1 MRTVQVG
8 LATGGDRCGLAP
20 SSRLMLAASFVIAG
34 VLSAAADPCT
44 IPKTFGPTIN
54 IKDKG
59 AKGDG
64 RTNDT
69 EALRRAIDEMSGK
82 GGTVFIPDGTYMI
95 DAVGDKRVMLKS
107 RMTLKLSAGA
117 TLRVIPNAEKHYQL
131 LSISKVSNVAVIG
144 GTLEGDR
151 NDHLG
156 TGGEWGFG
164 LMIANGAENVTVSG
178 TKSKNMWGDGFYIET
193 ASNVA
198 LCGVIAD
205 RNRRQGL
212 SIIDGQD
219 ISIVGSTFSNTQGT
233 DPSAGI
239 DMEPDKPTQKITR
252 VSIQRSKFLNNHGPG
267 ILVHAQKSTQNVTDI
282 SITNNYFSTTRPIK
296 IKYARGVLDSAICNN
311 RYVVRRDRPNDIS
324 SVAIADDF
332 VTVTAACG
340 DVGIH
345 PYPPIVRGP
354 DSRRHGRGIHGERQ
368 GCAGVRR
375 RGSRCAPMHAERPRH
390 RLLLVASAGVIE
402 RDRRQSGR

>member
-1 MRTVQVG
+1 MRVEQVG
-8 LATGGDRCGLAP
+8 RVPGSDGFGFAP
-20 SSRLMLAASFVIAG
+20 SFRLTLAASL
-34 VLSAAADPCT
+34 VLTAALPAAADPCT
-44 IPKTFGPTIN
+44 IRKAAGPTIN

-64 RTNDT
+64 QTNDT
-69 EALRRAIDEMSGK
+69 EALRRAIDEVAGK
-82 GGTVFIPDGTYMI
+82 GGTVFVPDGTYMI
-95 DAVGDKRVMLKS
+95 DAVGDRVLLKS
-107 RMTLKLSAGA
+107 RMTLKLSPGA
-117 TLRVIPNAEKHYQL
+117 TLKVIPTAEKYYQL
-131 LSISKVSNVAVIG
+131 LTISKASHVAVIG

-151 NDHLG
+151 NQHLG
-156 TGGEWGFG
+156 AGGEWGFG
-164 LMIANGAENVTVSG
+164 LFIANGSENVTVSG
-178 TKSKNMWGDGFYIET
+178 TTSKNMWGDGFYIET

-205 RNRRQGL
+205 HNRRQGL

-219 ISIVGSTFSNTQGT
+219 ISIVGSTFSNTRGT

-267 ILVHAQKSTQNVTDI
+267 ILVHAQKRSQNVSDI

-296 IKYARGVLDSAICNN
+296 IKYAPRVLDSAICNN

-324 SVAIADDF
+324 SVAIADNF

-340 DVGIH
+340 DVGI
-345 PYPPIVRGP
+345 RT
-354 DSRRHGRGIHGERQ
+354 RQ
-368 GCAGVRR
+368 
-375 RGSRCAPMHAERPRH
+375 
-390 RLLLVASAGVIE
+390 
-402 RDRRQSGR
+402 

>member
-8 LATGGDRCGLAP
+8 RAPGSYSCGLAP
-20 SSRLMLAASFVIAG
+20 SLRLALAALLIIGGGLGAS
-34 VLSAAADPCT
+34 ADPCT
-44 IPKTFGPTIN
+44 IPKAGGPTIN
-54 IKDKG
+54 VKDKG

-64 RTNDT
+64 RTDDT
-69 EALRRAIDEMSGK
+69 EALRRAIDVASGK
-82 GGTVFIPDGTYMI
+82 DATVFVPDGTYMI
-95 DAVGDKRVMLKS
+95 DAVGDKRIMLKS
-107 RMTLKLSAGA
+107 RMTLKLSPGA
-117 TLRVIPNAEKHYQL
+117 ILKVIPNAEKNYQL
-131 LSISKVSNVAVIG
+131 LTISKASHVAVIG

-151 NDHLG
+151 NEHLG
-156 TGGEWGFG
+156 AGGEWGMG
-164 LMIANGAENVTVSG
+164 LMIAYGTENVIVSG
-178 TKSKNMWGDGFYIET
+178 TTSKNMWGDGFYIET

-205 RNRRQGL
+205 HNRRQGL

-219 ISIVGSTFSNTQGT
+219 ISIVGSTFSNTRGT

-252 VSIQRSKFLNNHGPG
+252 VKIQRSKFLNNRGPG
-267 ILVHAQKSTQNVTDI
+267 ILVHAQKSAQNVSDV

-296 IKYARGVLDSAICNN
+296 IKYAPGVLDSAICNN

-340 DVGIH
+340 DVGI
-345 PYPPIVRGP
+345 RT
-354 DSRRHGRGIHGERQ
+354 RQ
-368 GCAGVRR
+368 
-375 RGSRCAPMHAERPRH
+375 
-390 RLLLVASAGVIE
+390 
-402 RDRRQSGR
+402 

>member
-1 MRTVQVG
+1 MRIVQVG
-8 LATGGDRCGLAP
+8 RAPGSDRC
-20 SSRLMLAASFVIAG
+20 RLPASFRLTLAALLVIAG
-34 VLSAAADPCT
+34 SLGAFADPCAV
-44 IPKTFGPTIN
+44 PKPGGPTIN
-54 IKDKG
+54 IKDRG

-64 RTNDT
+64 RTDDT
-69 EALRRAIDEMSGK
+69 EALRRAIDEVGGK
-82 GGTVFIPDGTYMI
+82 GGTVFVPDGTYMI
-95 DAVGDKRVMLKS
+95 DAVGDNRINLKS
-107 RMTLKLSAGA
+107 RMTLKLSPNA

-131 LSISKVSNVAVIG
+131 LTISKASNIAVIG

-164 LMIANGAENVTVSG
+164 LMIAHGAENVIVSG
-178 TKSKNMWGDGFYIET
+178 TTSKNMWGDGFYIET

-205 RNRRQGL
+205 NNRRQGL

-219 ISIVGSTFSNTQGT
+219 ISIAGSTFSNTRGT

-252 VSIQRSKFLNNHGPG
+252 VSIQRSKFLNNRGPG
-267 ILVHAQKSTQNVTDI
+267 ILVHAQKRAQNVTDV

-296 IKYARGVLDSAICNN
+296 IKYAPGVLDSAICNN

-324 SVAIADDF
+324 SVAMADDF

-340 DVGIH
+340 DVGI
-345 PYPPIVRGP
+345 RT
-354 DSRRHGRGIHGERQ
+354 RN
-368 GCAGVRR
+368 
-375 RGSRCAPMHAERPRH
+375 
-390 RLLLVASAGVIE
+390 
-402 RDRRQSGR
+402 